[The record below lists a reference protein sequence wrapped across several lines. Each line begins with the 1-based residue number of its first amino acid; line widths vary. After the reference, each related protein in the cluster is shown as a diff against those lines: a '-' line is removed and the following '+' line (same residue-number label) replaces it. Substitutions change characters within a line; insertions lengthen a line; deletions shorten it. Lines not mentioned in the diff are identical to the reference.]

1 MNRPL
6 ALATT
11 ALTLTLA
18 CGDSGGRA
26 SDSATSTIGTSLT
39 TTTSASAS
47 SSGGA
52 SESATEPT
60 GGSGTVSATGTSGQA
75 TDTTGV
81 TSSTGT
87 SAGPGSSSSGGGMLC
102 TPGATQCKD
111 GLTVETCAGDGMSW
125 GNPTPCADKMQ
136 CEGGV
141 CLTLCQKAEAGLSS
155 IGCEYYGVDANND
168 PFEGYDAQPYA
179 IVVSNV
185 DPTYT
190 ANVSVQAHDGN
201 AWQTIQMG
209 SVAPKMLF
217 QFDLPDR
224 HVDYTNLNPRGAY
237 RVVSDVPLIAYQF
250 QPVNG
255 ESSYTSDASL
265 LLPKT
270 AFDTFYYV
278 IGWGK
283 PSFGNAQI
291 NIVAAQ
297 DATNVTITTTV
308 TTLAG
313 GPIPALNPGQP
324 TALPVMNE
332 GDVIQIEAGDAFSG
346 TFLTSDKPIAVFSTH
361 WCANVPQQV
370 CCCDHLEEQVYGL
383 QKWGTS
389 YVAARWPVR
398 NSGGPEPSVW
408 HLFAAEDNT
417 QVHIDAHAEV
427 TGIAMPDFTMSKG
440 QLILLSVA
448 GSEANPGDFLVTADK
463 PIYLMQYL
471 SSSQNTNAP
480 TDKAGDPA
488 MAQAVP
494 VEQFRSDYVVLI
506 PSNWIYDFIVVTKKA
521 GSTVNLDGVAIPQAS
536 FVAVGPANMPTGY
549 EVARVSASDGVHTL
563 DGDQGF
569 GVTVL
574 GYDSYDSYA
583 YPGGLDQKQINPQ

>member
-1 MNRPL
+1 MQHRPVAHTLL
-6 ALATT
+6 ALLAV
-11 ALTLTLA
+11 AA

-26 SDSATSTIGTSLT
+26 SDSAATAVSTTLT
-39 TTTSASAS
+39 TVGTS
-47 SSGGA
+47 SSGGGA
-52 SESATEPT
+52 TSESATEVVTGGGSVSASAT
-60 GGSGTVSATGTSGQA
+60 GGSTTENTTLPGTSTGSVSAS
-75 TDTTGV
+75 
-81 TSSTGT
+81 
-87 SAGPGSSSSGGGMLC
+87 SSSSGGGMLC
-102 TPGATQCKD
+102 NPGAVQCKD
-111 GLTVETCAGDGMSW
+111 GLTIETCADDGQSW
-125 GNPTPCADKMQ
+125 GNPTPCGDKQQ
-136 CEGGV
+136 CEAGQ
-141 CLTLCQKAEAGLSS
+141 CLTLCQKADAALSS
-155 IGCEYYGVDANND
+155 IGCEYYAVDTNND
-168 PFEGYDAQPYA
+168 PIEGYDSQPYA
-179 IVVSNV
+179 VVVSNV
-185 DPTYT
+185 DPQYT
-190 ANVSVQAHDGN
+190 ANVAVQAHDGN
-201 AWQTIQMG
+201 AWQTIQMAT
-209 SVAPKMLF
+209 VAPKMLY

-224 HVDYTNLNPRGAY
+224 HVDYTNLNARGAY
-237 RVVSDVPLIAYQF
+237 KVVSDVPIIAYQF

-270 AFDTFYYV
+270 TFDTFYYV

-297 DATNVTITTTV
+297 DGTNVMITPAVATTG
-308 TTLAG
+308 G
-313 GPIPALNPGQP
+313 GPIPALSPGQP
-324 TALPVMNE
+324 AALPTMNE
-332 GDVIQIEAGDAFSG
+332 GDVIQIEAGDSFSG

-389 YVAARWPVR
+389 YVGARWPVR
-398 NSGGPEPSVW
+398 NTGGPEPSVW
-408 HLFAAEDNT
+408 HLFASEDNT
-417 QVHIDAHAEV
+417 QVTVAAHAEV
-427 TGIAMPDFTMSKG
+427 TGIPNPNFTMSKG
-440 QLILLSVA
+440 QLMLLSVG

-471 SSSQNTNAP
+471 SSSQTTNAP

-494 VEQFRSDYVVLI
+494 VEQFRDNYVILI
-506 PSNWIYDFIVVTKKA
+506 PSNWIYDFIVVTKKTGA
-521 GSTVNLDGVAIPQAS
+521 TVNVDGQPIPQAS
-536 FVAVGPANMPTGY
+536 FVPVGPAGMPTGY
-549 EVARVSASDGVHTL
+549 EVARIPASDGVHSL
-563 DGDQGF
+563 DGDQTF